1 MFPSTVAA
9 RPTAPGRTPLM
20 LRQLFCSRS
29 KWSELG
35 EKVVQKEPEVA
46 FAWLLLV
53 FNDTVN
59 PNVHDQHKNVVRDA
73 LECVMEACAGIRD
86 TAAPVART
94 TAPTR
99 QRCGPAPGCNTHP
112 RQRTAR
118 HLFTQ
123 SFLSRKD
130 LSVWKLFF
138 SFFFW
143 GKFTGV
149 RTGEI
154 T

>member
-1 MFPSTVAA
+1 MLHHIQLLQVE
-9 RPTAPGRTPLM
+9 LM
-20 LRQLFCSRS
+20 LCQLFCSRS
-29 KWSELG
+29 KWTELAG
-35 EKVVQKEPEVA
+35 TAERLVPKEQEVA

-53 FNDTVN
+53 FNNTVD
-59 PNVHDQHKNVVRDA
+59 PNVHHQHKNAVRDA
-73 LECVMEACAGIRD
+73 SGYVMEACAGIRD

-99 QRCGPAPGCNTHP
+99 QRRGAAPGRNTQP

-130 LSVWKLFF
+130 LSVGKLFF
-138 SFFFW
+138 C
-143 GKFTGV
+143 KFTGV